1 MPIISNYPYDTNVQD
16 NDAWIG
22 TDGSNMSTKQF
33 KAIEVANYLNIKGK
47 ISISGQM
54 VYKLESDSTKAVAG
68 DFYGPSTGSLFVNT
82 TTMYLN
88 IKDRQGSNVVSFLD
102 YLVGSQIL
110 ISEQNA
116 LENFGHY
123 TISSYTQDP
132 NDNQFYILSLTNIG
146 GNGAFKDQKYYNF
159 ATFNLSSSPGGGGT
173 FTFTQ
178 SIPADTWTINHN
190 LNKKPSTTVTDNAG
204 TVLYPN
210 IEYLSL
216 NTIELTFTAGV
227 DPSFGG
233 VSGFAYLN

>member
-1 MPIISNYPYDTNVQD
+1 MPIISNYPYDKNIQD

-22 TDGSNMSTKQF
+22 TDASNMATKQF

-54 VYKLESDSTKAVAG
+54 VYKLEADSTKAVAG
-68 DFYGPSTGSLFVNT
+68 DFYGPSTGSLFINVST
-82 TTMYLN
+82 LYLN
-88 IKDRQGSNVVSFLD
+88 IKDQTGSNVVDFVE

-110 ISEQNA
+110 ISQQNA

-123 TISSYTQDP
+123 TIDSYTQDP
-132 NDNQFYILSLTNIG
+132 NNNQFYILGLTNIG
-146 GNGAFKDQKYYNF
+146 GAGFYEDQKYYDF
-159 ATFNLSSSPGGGGT
+159 AAFNLSATPGGGGT

-178 SIPADTWTINHN
+178 AIPATTWLINHN

-216 NTIELTFTAGV
+216 NTIELTFTAG
-227 DPSFGG
+227 DDLSFGG